1 MLTSTRHKLQKEL
14 QRIPDDLLEELQD
27 YMQYL
32 QYKTQ
37 QRNSSLKNAYASEA
51 VLGKDWNSAEENQ
64 AWQSL

>member
-1 MLTSTRHKLQKEL
+1 MLTSTRQKLQKEL

-37 QRNSSLKNAYASEA
+37 QRNSSLENAYASEA
-51 VLGKDWNSAEENQ
+51 VLGKDWNSAEEDH